1 MAGLLHSNKSF
12 HAKGGSYS
20 ADYKYWNNS
29 TEFNGTKVYQR
40 NDLIDPSLIDARGR
54 SNLQRMEKG
63 LAPIGPDGNPINLHH
78 LTQKN
83 SSSIAEV
90 TQTFHQQNTKIIHIN
105 SNQVPSAIDRNAFAS
120 WKKAYWKSRVN
131 DFN

>member
-1 MAGLLHSNKSF
+1 ME
-12 HAKGGSYS
+12 
-20 ADYKYWNNS
+20 NS
-29 TEFNGTKVYQR
+29 TEFNGTKAYQR
-40 NDLIDPSLIDARGR
+40 NDLIDPNLIDARGR

-90 TQTFHQQNTKIIHIN
+90 TQTFHQKTQKLYT
-105 SNQVPSAIDRNAFAS
+105 
-120 WKKAYWKSRVN
+120 
-131 DFN
+131 